1 MARGILKNFGSL
13 TTERIFSTNV
23 VFSFGGTA
31 TWDLKLILEFMRRE
45 FGSNIVDQKRKSL
58 LLNNTQEL
66 SENRELRTD
75 YLSESWNCTVV
86 NQTDS
91 GLGREAEGKEFDRY
105 FEREEVEERGDD
117 LGVYRVFEPLVD
129 TRHMLLFGLPDE
141 RMDGLDLHSTESSPG
156 AQHLA
161 SDNSKQEVVVEFD
174 DELVPIFSQ
183 KAFKKLQTLLK
194 KS

>member
-1 MARGILKNFGSL
+1 MFTNLKA
-13 TTERIFSTNV
+13 I
-23 VFSFGGTA
+23 GTA
-31 TWDLKLILEFMRRE
+31 
-45 FGSNIVDQKRKSL
+45 KRTGKIEVIKAIGGY
-58 LLNNTQEL
+58 QQA
-66 SENRELRTD
+66 D
-75 YLSESWNCTVV
+75 
-86 NQTDS
+86 
-91 GLGREAEGKEFDRY
+91 EAQIQDWEERLKEFDRY

-129 TRHMLLFGLPDE
+129 NRHMLLFGLPDE